1 MRQTKIIC
9 TIGPKTASF
18 ESLLKLA
25 NLGMNVARL
34 NMSHGD
40 LLWHKKIIDWIKTLN
55 RKERFSIA
63 ILLDT
68 KGPEIRT
75 GDIKKPKEIKSGQR
89 FIFTTEKKPTYEED
103 MVEVNYD
110 GFVDDVAVGDV
121 ILVDGGLLSFLV
133 KEKKEKRII
142 TECLDGGLLTSRRH
156 LNIKGKSSSLPTI
169 TKKDWEDINFGIE
182 NGVDFIALSFVKDS
196 KSIVNLKNYLK
207 QKQVNIQVIAKIES
221 AQSLSCLEEII
232 DVADGVVVARGDLG
246 AELPIEQV
254 PLLQEKIIN
263 SCLLK
268 RKPVIVA
275 THLLESMI
283 ENPTPTRAEVTDI
296 FLALK
301 QKADALMLSGE
312 TAVGNYPFKSVS
324 VMDEVIK
331 KLEKEIFL
339 NKERKFFPETFDAKI
354 EIAKA
359 SSFLAMNLNVS
370 AIVVFTRRGYMA
382 SLVSSFRPSV
392 SIFAFTNMSSVK
404 RKLNLFWGVTAFRI
418 DFSKDPEKTI
428 KKAIKILIERKYLKE
443 NDKIIIVS
451 DILIEKEYV
460 ETIQIRKI

>member
-55 RKERFSIA
+55 RKERYSIA

-89 FIFTTEKKPTYEED
+89 FIFTTEKKPTYEEN

-232 DVADGVVVARGDLG
+232 DVADGVMVARGDLG

-451 DILIEKEYV
+451 DILIEEEYV
-460 ETIQIRKI
+460 ETIQIRKL